1 MFKASIS
8 FLHTKLKN
16 YTAANDGVAAIE
28 FVFVAPIMLSMYF
41 GLAEISTAIEANRR
55 VSHAANVAGD
65 LTTQVASVNADGM
78 ADIMKAA
85 NLIVGATTN
94 KVSNVKLELASFSKD
109 AAGNIVPLGK
119 ASLNDALP
127 PFDASNLDDLI
138 LSETSGV
145 VVARLSY
152 DYEPLKLQFFDTNI
166 RFDETFLLK
175 PRRSATVEFGT
186 SGTPTD
192 FSCSISNDEVSC
204 L

>member
-28 FVFVAPIMLSMYF
+28 FVFVAPIMIAMYF

-94 KVSNVKLELASFSKD
+94 KVSNVRLELASFSKN
-109 AAGNIVPLGK
+109 AAGDIVPLGK
-119 ASLNDALP
+119 ASLNQALP

-166 RFDETFLLK
+166 TLNETFLLK

-186 SGTPTD
+186 SGTPTL
-192 FSCSISNDEVSC
+192 SLIHISEPTRPY
-204 L
+204 

>member
-94 KVSNVKLELASFSKD
+94 KVSNVRLELASFSKN
-109 AAGNIVPLGK
+109 AAGDIVPLGK

-138 LSETSGV
+138 LSQTSGV

-166 RFDETFLLK
+166 RLDETFLLK
-175 PRRSATVEFGT
+175 PRRSAAVQFGD
-186 SGTPTD
+186 SGAPTD
-192 FSCSISNDEVSC
+192 FSCSISNGEVSC
-204 L
+204 S

>member
-166 RFDETFLLK
+166 RLDETFLLK

>member
-85 NLIVGATTN
+85 NLIVGATTD
-94 KVSNVKLELASFSKD
+94 KVSNVRLELASFSKN
-109 AAGNIVPLGK
+109 AAGDIVPLGK
-119 ASLNDALP
+119 ASLNDTLP

-138 LSETSGV
+138 LSQTSGV

-166 RFDETFLLK
+166 RLDETFLLK
-175 PRRSATVEFGT
+175 PRRSAAVQFGT
-186 SGTPTD
+186 SGAPTD
-192 FSCSISNDEVSC
+192 FTCSISNGDASC
-204 L
+204 S

>member
-94 KVSNVKLELASFSKD
+94 KVSNVRLELASFSKN
-109 AAGNIVPLGK
+109 AAGDIVPLGK
-119 ASLNDALP
+119 ASLNQALP

-166 RFDETFLLK
+166 TLNETFLLK

-192 FSCSISNDEVSC
+192 FKCSISNGDASC
-204 L
+204 I

>member
-94 KVSNVKLELASFSKD
+94 KVSNVRLELASFSKD
-109 AAGNIVPLGK
+109 TAGNIVPLGK
-119 ASLNDALP
+119 ASLNQALP
-127 PFDASNLDDLI
+127 PFDASNLDELI
-138 LSETSGV
+138 LSDTSGV

>member
-127 PFDASNLDDLI
+127 PFDASNLDELI
-138 LSETSGV
+138 LSETC
-145 VVARLSY
+145 
-152 DYEPLKLQFFDTNI
+152 
-166 RFDETFLLK
+166 LLYTSPS
-175 PRRSATVEFGT
+175 PRDRG
-186 SGTPTD
+186 
-192 FSCSISNDEVSC
+192 
-204 L
+204 